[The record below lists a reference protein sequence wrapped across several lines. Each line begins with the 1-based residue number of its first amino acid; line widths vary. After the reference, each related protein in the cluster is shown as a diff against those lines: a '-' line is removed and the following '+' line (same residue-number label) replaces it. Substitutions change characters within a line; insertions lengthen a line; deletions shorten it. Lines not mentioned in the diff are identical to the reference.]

1 MKKILLISA
10 GTVSVAMGIIGVF
23 VPILPTTPFLLFSAW
38 CYAKSSEKFYNKLM
52 DNKILGGYIKNY
64 RDKKAMPR
72 RVKIVTISLL
82 WISILYSAIFAVS
95 NIWLSLLL
103 VIIAVLVSL
112 HLISLR
118 TIKDQK

>member
-72 RVKIVTISLL
+72 RVKILTISLL